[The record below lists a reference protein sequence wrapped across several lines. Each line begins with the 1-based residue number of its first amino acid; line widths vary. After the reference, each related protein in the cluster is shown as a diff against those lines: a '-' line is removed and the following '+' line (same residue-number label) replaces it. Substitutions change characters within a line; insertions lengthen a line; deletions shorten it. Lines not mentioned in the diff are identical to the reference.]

1 MNKSWQINFQSEA
14 TYSNILK
21 HTVRLLVSLI
31 TFIVIQSLPIV
42 RFSDLEFY
50 NSFSWADSTN
60 NSNSKIDEI
69 KPFKLGVPPFR
80 ENAPNNIN
88 IKPSPVNLI
97 LLSATPN
104 QITDDEAWFER
115 NNLSLPTYEVPNPFR
130 EIFGNI
136 PNYMPKTFNNNMLV
150 KAIRDK
156 KQDYLIY
163 GRNFA
168 ENKYLLIYD
177 RNDKKFT
184 HSYDFSNYIYAPNY
198 LSGDLDYVNQTLNW
212 LIAENN
218 ILYFSHSHSTYAKS
232 SYGMNAYLTALDLE
246 TNQILWRSQ
255 PLVCN
260 AGNFIIID
268 DVIICGYGFTAEP
281 DYLYLI
287 NKNTGEILQQ
297 IPLKTAPDYIIPKD
311 NKLYVRTYDTDYVFR
326 IQD

>member
-1 MNKSWQINFQSEA
+1 MFF
-14 TYSNILK
+14 
-21 HTVRLLVSLI
+21 LV
-31 TFIVIQSLPIV
+31 TFIVIQSSPIIQ
-42 RFSDLEFY
+42 FSDIEFY
-50 NSFSWADSTN
+50 NSFSLADSTN
-60 NSNSKIDEI
+60 NSNREIDKINL
-69 KPFKLGVPPFR
+69 FKLGVPPFR

-88 IKPSPVNLI
+88 VQPSPVNLI
-97 LLSATPN
+97 LLSASPN
-104 QITDDEAWFER
+104 QITDDEAWLER

-130 EIFGNI
+130 QTLGKI
-136 PNYMPKTFNNNMLV
+136 PDYIPKTFNNNMLV
-150 KAIRDK
+150 KAIRGEQ
-156 KQDYLIY
+156 QDYLVY

-177 RNDKKFT
+177 RDAKKFT
-184 HSYDFSNYIYAPNY
+184 QSYDFSNYIYASNY
-198 LSGDLDYVNQTLNW
+198 LPGERDYINQTLNW
-212 LIAENN
+212 VITEDN

-232 SYGMNAYLTALDLE
+232 SSGMNAYLTALDLK

-260 AGNFIIID
+260 ASNFIIID
-268 DVIICGYGFTAEP
+268 DVIICGYGFTAEL

-311 NKLYVRTYDTDYVFR
+311 NKLYVRTYNTDYVFK